1 MSQKHFWAWTVVV
14 SIGLMI
20 IGSILVIFLEPL
32 GLGLI
37 ALGGI
42 LFVVAGIALIVLLI
56 KERSRDNEQMV
67 ADIDEEDLRP

>member
-37 ALGGI
+37 AIGGI